1 MPASN
6 AESKPAVGAR
16 PEFVITRVFDAPC
29 DLVFKAWTEA
39 DRLAQWWGPKNFKV
53 EVAKLELKPGV
64 KVT

>member
-29 DLVFKAWTEA
+29 DLVFKPGRRRIGWRSGGGRKTSKS
-39 DRLAQWWGPKNFKV
+39 RLQNSN
-53 EVAKLELKPGV
+53 
-64 KVT
+64 